1 MDGNALISAIQNGLS
16 IDSSA
21 VSAVVGALITTIFLR
36 RDTSVQEFE
45 KVKAGM
51 FEDVIESLL
60 KSGKMSYME
69 FYKCKNFLQIAKI
82 ADRIYKEE
90 YSDSGEKETEHD
102 FDWFARF
109 FEYASNIGNEGMQ
122 LVWGAIMAGEIN
134 APGKTSFSLLHALFM
149 MRKDQ
154 INLFSEVCK
163 FSMLDIEDLKPQL
176 FVYLATHRDM
186 FKRRGITPS
195 SLKELERLGLVECDF
210 KNGYIFENK
219 KILRAGNKQITIY
232 GNPSDFK
239 KVKVGNA
246 KLTEDGYALYSMI
259 DGTYKKYRADYVNFI
274 IECLHAYG
282 CKIYVNGK
290 LLE

>member
-1 MDGNALISAIQNGLS
+1 MDSNALISALQNGLA
-16 IDSSA
+16 IESSA
-21 VSAVVGALITTIFLR
+21 VSAIVGALITTIFLR

-82 ADRIYKEE
+82 ADRVYKEE
-90 YSDSGEKETEHD
+90 YSDNTEKETEHD

-109 FEYASNIGNEGMQ
+109 FEYASNIGNEEMQ
-122 LVWGAIMAGEIN
+122 LIWGAIMAGEIN

-149 MRKDQ
+149 MRKEQ
-154 INLFSEVCK
+154 IDLFGEVCK
-163 FSMLDIEDLKPQL
+163 FSMLDVEDLKPQL
-176 FVYLATHRDM
+176 FVYLAAHRDM

-195 SLKELERLGLVECDF
+195 SLKGLERLGLIECDF

-219 KILRAGNKQITIY
+219 KVLRAGNKQIIIY

-259 DGTYKKYRADYVNFI
+259 DATYKKYRADYVNFI
-274 IECLHAYG
+274 IECLHAHG
-282 CKIYVNGK
+282 CTIYVNGK

>member
-90 YSDSGEKETEHD
+90 YSDSGEKGTEHD

-109 FEYASNIGNEGMQ
+109 FEYASNIGNEEMQ

-134 APGKTSFSLLHALFM
+134 APGKTSFSLLHSLFM
-149 MRKDQ
+149 MRKEQ
-154 INLFSEVCK
+154 IDLFGELCK
-163 FSMLDIEDLKPQL
+163 FSLLDVKDLRPQL
-176 FVYLATHRDM
+176 FIYLATHREL
-186 FKRRGITPS
+186 FERRGITPS
-195 SLKELERLGLVECDF
+195 SLKELERLGLIECDF
-210 KNGYIFENK
+210 KDGYIFKNK
-219 KILRAGNKQITIY
+219 KVLRAGNKQIIIY
-232 GNPSDFK
+232 GDPDNLK
-239 KVKVGNA
+239 KVKTGNA
-246 KLTEDGYALYSMI
+246 KLTEDGYALYSII
-259 DGTYKKYRADYVNFI
+259 DENYKKYRADYVNFI
-274 IECLHAYG
+274 IERLHARG

-290 LLE
+290 LVE